1 MKQLN
6 EALAALGEE
15 QLRRV
20 YHLWVMDDVAS
31 TNKLATSIP
40 KLVERTHDIVAAR
53 FLWQQLSSAQRQ
65 LMLRMVVPGARK
77 GLKYL
82 NLLQRVTMSAEQYSS
97 VLDSLVQIALLSL
110 EKSKDTPTP
119 ITKSKAKAAKEQEG
133 WMVYPFKENIAV
145 LAEVAAETMATTAVR
160 AAMTLSEALE
170 PVQQAPLLLILQ
182 RFEVEYYPYASRV
195 QLRTLIGETLQ
206 DIAILHEALAKLDKT
221 ERDLLKWLCD
231 KGGHADIQEIHTEK
245 QLNDAALIPIFH
257 KLADYALAFDMLTS
271 NGRILFIP
279 KDTFANVK
287 NALESNLALLPVA
300 RLEPISEPPPII
312 HEGDTRVQY
321 DMAVIIAAS
330 YQQSLEPTKAGYV
343 PKRIAA
349 KIHPLLHGF
358 PRYSYSED
366 DEYMEM
372 LFTIAQELSLLQ
384 LSTAPLPDIK
394 EHYEPGKELAQW
406 SKSSLLT
413 QTRLL
418 LAQWTKNTRWYDLM
432 DVDYIVHDPYHWS
445 PLAAR
450 PMLTTYLKRCTAG
463 KWYQVAS
470 LLEVLWHEEP
480 LTIRQSAFGY
490 NYSYNQQKNQKKP
503 TGPAERA
510 KWMNADAKIYL
521 GSLASTLF
529 ELGIVTLGYSKPSED
544 DGFSI
549 PDTFMLTELGAAVLN
564 DTTLPE
570 LALLDQHHS
579 LVIQPNFELLLLAPA
594 MPTLYSI
601 LPFAQVNQIER
612 VSRLTLTRNSLLRG
626 MYTGLSVEQMLRTL
640 SEHSQKEVP
649 QNVEYTIRD
658 WTRQYKGLRLSQTT
672 LLEVSDEALAEEL
685 CTSSKY
691 KSFNLRRLGPLSIAA
706 SGDLNALR
714 RALDK
719 EGINVN
725 VISAGKAKPK
735 SEFTYG
741 MPR

>member
-6 EALAALGEE
+6 EALVALSEE
-15 QLRRV
+15 QLRNV

-31 TNKLATSIP
+31 TKKLATNIP
-40 KLVERTHDIVAAR
+40 KLVERMHDIVAAR
-53 FLWQQLSSAQRQ
+53 FMWQHLSPAQKQ
-65 LMLRMVVPGARK
+65 VMLRMVVPGARK

-82 NLLQRVTMSAEQYSS
+82 NLQQRTTLNAEGYAS
-97 VLDSLVQIALLSL
+97 VLDSLVQLALLSL
-110 EKSKDTPTP
+110 ENSNNTAT
-119 ITKSKAKAAKEQEG
+119 TKSKGKAANEKDG
-133 WMVYPFKENIAV
+133 WMVYPFKENVAV
-145 LAEVAAETMATTAVR
+145 LADVAAETMTTTAAR
-160 AAMTLSEALE
+160 TAMTVSDALE
-170 PVQQAPLLLILQ
+170 PVLQAPLFLILQ
-182 RFEVEYYPYASRV
+182 RYDVEYYPYASRI
-195 QLRTLIGETLQ
+195 QIRTLISETLQ
-206 DIAILHEALAKLDKT
+206 DIVILHEALAKLNKT
-221 ERDLLKWLCD
+221 ERELLKWICD
-231 KGGHADIQEIHTEK
+231 KGGHVDIQELRTEK
-245 QLNDAALIPIFH
+245 QLKDAALLPIFH
-257 KLADYALAFDMLTS
+257 KWEDYALAFDRLTTD
-271 NGRILFIP
+271 GHILFIP

-287 NALESNLALLPVA
+287 NALENNLAPLPEA
-300 RLEPISEPPPII
+300 KLEPISESPPII

-321 DMAVIIAAS
+321 DMAVIIGAS

-358 PRYSYSED
+358 PRYSYADE

-372 LFTIAQELSLLQ
+372 LFSIAQELSLLQ
-384 LSTAPLPDIK
+384 LSTSPLPDIK

-418 LAQWTKNTRWYDLM
+418 LAHWMKNTRWYDLM
-432 DVDYIVHDPYHWS
+432 DVDYIMHDPYHWS

-450 PMLTTYLKRCTAG
+450 PTLTTYLKRCTAG

-480 LTIRQSAFGY
+480 LAIRQSAFGY
-490 NYSYNQQKNQKKP
+490 SYSFTYNQQKNQKKP

-510 KWMNADAKIYL
+510 KWMNADAKVYL
-521 GSLASTLF
+521 GSLASSLF
-529 ELGIVTLGYSKPSED
+529 ELGIVSLGYSKLPAD
-544 DGFSI
+544 DGFNI
-549 PDTFMLTELGAAVLN
+549 PDTFMLTELGAAALN
-564 DTTLPE
+564 DTALPE
-570 LALLDQHHS
+570 LAMIDEHHS
-579 LVIQPNFELLLLAPA
+579 LVIQPSFELLLLAPD

-626 MYTGLSVEQMLRTL
+626 MYSGLTVEQMLRTL
-640 SEHSQKEVP
+640 GEHSQKEVP

-672 LLEVSDEALAEEL
+672 LLEVTDEALAEEL
-685 CTSSKY
+685 CASSKY
-691 KSFNLRRLGPLSIAA
+691 KSFNLRRLGPLSVAA